1 MRLGPQNRICPVSG
15 RSGPRNLLL
24 LSVQTGVLHD
34 LLENVDL
41 PTFLHR
47 HDHVVRLIYHLR
59 VQLLAGGQTPAQ
71 EPVPGALQAAVL
83 LQRCGGDAPGGDG
96 QVNPGGLVECQS
108 RAAGET
114 VPPVLAVPP
123 ATLAG
128 PAVRRG
134 VLDFRAT
141 DPGVIRGM
149 PGPYKGSERAF
160 DALRGPGQHLERLL
174 DAALACE
181 ASGLDP
187 VQVLDRAMGAAALA
201 EAELLVQAEDS
212 LQETAEER

>member
-59 VQLLAGGQTPAQ
+59 VQLLAGRQTPAQ

-134 VLDFRAT
+134 YWISGPRILESYGECQGLIRAQREPST
-141 DPGVIRGM
+141 PCVDPASTWSGCWTQHWPARPRGWIRSRSSTGRWA
-149 PGPYKGSERAF
+149 PPPWQRRSSWSRRKIPCRRRRRER
-160 DALRGPGQHLERLL
+160 
-174 DAALACE
+174 
-181 ASGLDP
+181 
-187 VQVLDRAMGAAALA
+187 
-201 EAELLVQAEDS
+201 
-212 LQETAEER
+212 